1 MLTGNCCPACTAEI
15 KFMLPH
21 DGRTLL
27 IPGSA
32 LLVRSDGP
40 KVLIV
45 DAKQTIRT
53 GAVKLGRDLGEQVEI
68 LSGLGSNESLV
79 ANPTDQLREGVEVK
93 AQAQPAQAGK

>member
-53 GAVKLGRDLGEQVEI
+53 GAQ
-68 LSGLGSNESLV
+68 
-79 ANPTDQLREGVEVK
+79 
-93 AQAQPAQAGK
+93 